1 MYSKETS
8 VEIVVPQRPLP
19 GPEILLP
26 PFTDQMCFVTQ
37 DMGRNSMNQ
46 DILMNIQVVQCK
58 PGEIC
63 EQQRESQ
70 YYGMGLGYVCF
81 LSPYLRYYN
90 PALGLVCLFLKL
102 V

>member
-1 MYSKETS
+1 MSLEYYIAVEETS
-8 VEIVVPQRPLP
+8 LENQNQKM
-19 GPEILLP
+19 GPFP

-46 DILMNIQVVQCK
+46 DVLVNIQIVRCK

-70 YYGMGLGYVCF
+70 YYGMGLG
-81 LSPYLRYYN
+81 
-90 PALGLVCLFLKL
+90 
-102 V
+102 

>member
-1 MYSKETS
+1 MPLVYSKETS
-8 VEIVVPQRPLP
+8 VPQGPVVF
-19 GPEILLP
+19 P

-46 DILMNIQVVQCK
+46 DVLLNIQIVQCK

-70 YYGMGLGYVCF
+70 YYGMGLGYVFFHHTCVIITRHYRAG
-81 LSPYLRYYN
+81 LS
-90 PALGLVCLFLKL
+90 VLFSW
-102 V
+102 

>member
-1 MYSKETS
+1 M
-8 VEIVVPQRPLP
+8 
-19 GPEILLP
+19 GPFP

-46 DILMNIQVVQCK
+46 DVLLNIQIVQCK

-70 YYGMGLGYVCF
+70 YYGMGLG
-81 LSPYLRYYN
+81 
-90 PALGLVCLFLKL
+90 
-102 V
+102 

>member
-1 MYSKETS
+1 MAKILYPSLKNLTTHIAFS
-8 VEIVVPQRPLP
+8 VFKRNFIGEPKPKM
-19 GPEILLP
+19 GPFP

-46 DILMNIQVVQCK
+46 DVLVNIQIVRCK

-70 YYGMGLGYVCF
+70 YYGMGLG
-81 LSPYLRYYN
+81 
-90 PALGLVCLFLKL
+90 
-102 V
+102 

>member
-1 MYSKETS
+1 M
-8 VEIVVPQRPLP
+8 
-19 GPEILLP
+19 GPFP

-46 DILMNIQVVQCK
+46 DVLVNIQIVRCK

-70 YYGMGLGYVCF
+70 YYGMGLG
-81 LSPYLRYYN
+81 
-90 PALGLVCLFLKL
+90 
-102 V
+102 

>member
-1 MYSKETS
+1 M
-8 VEIVVPQRPLP
+8 
-19 GPEILLP
+19 GPFP

-46 DILMNIQVVQCK
+46 DVLLNIQIVRCK

-81 LSPYLRYYN
+81 LSLYLRHFN
-90 PALGLVCLFLKL
+90 PGLGLV
-102 V
+102 

>member
-8 VEIVVPQRPLP
+8 VPQGPVVF
-19 GPEILLP
+19 P

-46 DILMNIQVVQCK
+46 DVLLNIQVVQCK

-70 YYGMGLGYVCF
+70 YYGMGLGYVFFHHTCVIITRH
-81 LSPYLRYYN
+81 YR
-90 PALGLVCLFLKL
+90 AGLPVLFSW
-102 V
+102 

>member
-1 MYSKETS
+1 MEN
-8 VEIVVPQRPLP
+8 VVPN
-19 GPEILLP
+19 GPVSNVVPP

-46 DILMNIQVVQCK
+46 DVLLNIQIVQCK

-70 YYGMGLGYVCF
+70 YYGMGLG
-81 LSPYLRYYN
+81 
-90 PALGLVCLFLKL
+90 
-102 V
+102 

>member
-1 MYSKETS
+1 MPLVYSKETS
-8 VEIVVPQRPLP
+8 LENQNQKM
-19 GPEILLP
+19 GPFP

-46 DILMNIQVVQCK
+46 DVLLNIQIVQCK

-70 YYGMGLGYVCF
+70 YYGMGLGYVLIHRTCVIIT
-81 LSPYLRYYN
+81 LH
-90 PALGLVCLFLKL
+90 
-102 V
+102 

>member
-8 VEIVVPQRPLP
+8 VENVVPTQIHIENVVTPIVPLP
-19 GPEILLP
+19 SLP

-46 DILMNIQVVQCK
+46 DVLLNIQIVQCK

-81 LSPYLRYYN
+81 LSLYLRHFN
-90 PALGLVCLFLKL
+90 PGLGLV
-102 V
+102 

>member
-1 MYSKETS
+1 MPLVYSKETS
-8 VEIVVPQRPLP
+8 VPQGPVVF
-19 GPEILLP
+19 P

-46 DILMNIQVVQCK
+46 DVLLNIQIVQCK

-70 YYGMGLGYVCF
+70 YYGMGLGYVFFHHTCVIIT
-81 LSPYLRYYN
+81 RH
-90 PALGLVCLFLKL
+90 
-102 V
+102 